1 MMKQKKP
8 LLRLLSIRLG
18 HVNLNIESLPK
29 EESLFELIRSI
40 DSGHG
45 NTRIRGIIG

>member
-1 MMKQKKP
+1 MKHKKP
-8 LLRLLSIRLG
+8 LLRSLSIRLD
-18 HVNLNIESLPK
+18 HVNLNVESLSR
-29 EESLFELIRSI
+29 ERSLFELIRSI